1 MDGLKGSMAT
11 KGKSKQRSE
20 RKEVLP
26 LELFFS
32 DDHHGLQP
40 SRRHAPSSRAGGFP
54 STTPAVRQGHHAIP
68 QKAHHKGARDGIH
81 SGSRDLQKAITYSQ
95 GPSHAH
101 PPIRLGSGP
110 LSQRQ
115 QSFAHYAGQPKS
127 AFVASPSQIQRHG
140 CANTFSSTFMAD
152 GPHSERKNKE
162 SHRYGRAHGH
172 GGPLSPPPA
181 YSPRG
186 LTNVPPYKQ
195 TDEREPA
202 GDVWQSTKVIL
213 EGRPD
218 RNRHH
223 FRPKGSAP
231 TMMGAPARGSF
242 KTTQSLPSRPLT
254 STTDMYCDHHSGP
267 MKPHEARCKRLNRA
281 ELAKVD
287 PAKGQF
293 VFSKQMPRVHFDGKL
308 SYSNAAL
315 SDEEDLPEG
324 IVGWGEEEWD
334 VEGWEDAIGVEDS
347 APTASC
353 GWAENDGEGGMS
365 KKEGDD
371 INDAPRLRID
381 SIFTE
386 AWKNLFDPAGEPRV
400 KLKQAAFPVLPI
412 EIVEKILVQLASQGS
427 KSAVTA
433 LQICK
438 SSNSLLLPFVYR
450 HLVFRSP
457 RKALAFCTSRR
468 IRPLPP
474 ATVSSVTFHEV
485 DHTSYRVL
493 DLLKAQFNRPSIV
506 HADGKFLNP
515 NGRDK
520 TFYLTTGTLL
530 STVQELTVVNYG
542 LGQKWINELVM
553 PSDNEP
559 QDTLPTHD
567 DGPHRINPS
576 VGPEYDQGNGDV
588 ATGTTR
594 HIGDV
599 TFSPVALRSVTLYQP
614 SLRRCTIAPAYL
626 PQLERVSL
634 FVTSDGIASDAGIQ
648 LLPDI
653 WRCISSGDA
662 RMQRR
667 KITTFDVSITFVTH
681 KRWELCCNE
690 TYAALVQLQDYLLQ
704 SNGRD
709 FVVADT
715 DLSLSFHVARFHSRE
730 EALHQ
735 VKRHD
740 AEILQWQKR
749 AHRPGAGSVTV
760 HPDVDFTRDQRII
773 VEDDFHRRLFAPL
786 QMASLSIAG

>member
-1 MDGLKGSMAT
+1 M
-11 KGKSKQRSE
+11 
-20 RKEVLP
+20 V
-26 LELFFS
+26 
-32 DDHHGLQP
+32 
-40 SRRHAPSSRAGGFP
+40 
-54 STTPAVRQGHHAIP
+54 
-68 QKAHHKGARDGIH
+68 
-81 SGSRDLQKAITYSQ
+81 
-95 GPSHAH
+95 
-101 PPIRLGSGP
+101 
-110 LSQRQ
+110 
-115 QSFAHYAGQPKS
+115 
-127 AFVASPSQIQRHG
+127 
-140 CANTFSSTFMAD
+140 
-152 GPHSERKNKE
+152 
-162 SHRYGRAHGH
+162 
-172 GGPLSPPPA
+172 
-181 YSPRG
+181 
-186 LTNVPPYKQ
+186 
-195 TDEREPA
+195 
-202 GDVWQSTKVIL
+202 
-213 EGRPD
+213 
-218 RNRHH
+218 
-223 FRPKGSAP
+223 
-231 TMMGAPARGSF
+231 GAPAKRSF
-242 KTTQSLPSRPLT
+242 KTSQSSPLR
-254 STTDMYCDHHSGP
+254 SLITTINLDSDHNGRAVEP
-267 MKPHEARCKRLNRA
+267 QPARCKRLSRA

-287 PAKGQF
+287 TAKGQF
-293 VFSKQMPRVHFDGKL
+293 VFSKQKPRAPFDGKL
-308 SYSNAAL
+308 SDPSAVL
-315 SDEEDLPEG
+315 SDEEDFPEG
-324 IVGWGEEEWD
+324 AIGWGEEEWD

-386 AWKNLFDPAGEPRV
+386 AWKTLFDPAGEPRV
-400 KLKQAAFPVLPI
+400 KLKQADFPVLPI

-457 RKALAFCTSRR
+457 RKALAFCRSRR

-474 ATVSSVTFHEV
+474 ATVCSVTFHEV

-493 DLLKAQFNRPSIV
+493 DLLKAQCNRPSIV

-559 QDTLPTHD
+559 QDTSPTQG
-567 DGPHRINPS
+567 DGPHRVNATE
-576 VGPEYDQGNGDV
+576 GPEHDRDNGM
-588 ATGTTR
+588 AAIGTIR
-594 HIGDV
+594 HLGDIS
-599 TFSPVALRSVTLYQP
+599 FSPVALRSVALFQP

-634 FVTSDGIASDAGIQ
+634 FVTSDGITSDAGIQ

-735 VKRHD
+735 VKLHD

-749 AHRPGAGSVTV
+749 AHRPGAGSITV

-773 VEDDFHRRLFAPL
+773 VEDDFQRRLFAPL